1 MKTRSK
7 AEIARDTRWKLP
19 SLNRLGF
26 NEMTL
31 LMEQIQEDIDNIHY
45 FIDNG
50 DETFME
56 AMDGDEDEER
66 EFRMAFS
73 ELEAEAEEIQRI
85 VSEYSEWN
93 SLASSFADLMNDK
106 ERAVFQGDIDYDDY
120 DEDNEP
126 YNSCRAYDDC
136 TVALIGKRYNFGV
149 NGYDTYERDV
159 FGLGDDSMSEYA
171 TEQAQK
177 RLLRLKKAEI
187 VELVGQSVSIMLRF
201 QTFYVRYTLLTQT
214 FEQVRGA
221 NLATLN
227 LIKDINAAYEDLAP
241 ELERNCRYGRHDP
254 EYMFISGVKASAA
267 VRRFD
272 RLLEK
277 LPDRFWVE

>member
-1 MKTRSK
+1 MKTRNK

-19 SLNRLGF
+19 SLSRLGY

-31 LMEQIQEDIDNIHY
+31 LMEQIQESLDAVHY
-45 FIDNG
+45 FIDDG

-56 AMDGDEDEER
+56 AMEGDEDAER

-73 ELEAEAEEIQRI
+73 DLEAEAEEIQRI
-85 VSEYSEWN
+85 VSEYAEWN

-106 ERAVFQGDIDYDDY
+106 ERAVFQGDVDY

-136 TVALIGKRYNFGV
+136 TVALIGRKYNFGV
-149 NGYDTYERDV
+149 NGYDVYERDV
-159 FGLGDDSMSEYA
+159 FGLGDMSEYA

-177 RLLRLKKAEI
+177 RLLRLKKKEI

-201 QTFYVRYTLLTQT
+201 QTFYVRYQLLTQT
-214 FEQVRGA
+214 FEQIRGA

-241 ELERNCRYGRHDP
+241 ELERNCRNGRRNY
-254 EYMFISGVKASAA
+254 EYMYIYGNAANAA
-267 VRRFD
+267 VKRFD
-272 RLLEK
+272 SLLEK

>member
-7 AEIARDTRWKLP
+7 VEIARDTRWKLP

-31 LMEQIQEDIDNIHY
+31 LMEQIQEDIDAVHY

-73 ELEAEAEEIQRI
+73 ELETEAEEIQRI
-85 VSEYSEWN
+85 VSEYTAWN
-93 SLASSFADLMNDK
+93 SLASSFVDLMNDK
-106 ERAVFQGDIDYDDY
+106 ERAVFQGDVDYDDY

-136 TVALIGKRYNFGV
+136 TVALIGRKYNFGV
-149 NGYDTYERDV
+149 DGYDTYERDV
-159 FGLGDDSMSEYA
+159 FSLGDDMSEYA

-214 FEQVRGA
+214 FEQIRGA

-227 LIKDINAAYEDLAP
+227 LIKDINAAYENLAVSSQVK
-241 ELERNCRYGRHDP
+241 CTKTRHKV
-254 EYMFISGVKASAA
+254 YQ
-267 VRRFD
+267 
-272 RLLEK
+272 
-277 LPDRFWVE
+277 

>member
-19 SLNRLGF
+19 SLTRLGF

-31 LMEQIQEDIDNIHY
+31 LMEQIQEDLDNIHY
-45 FIDNG
+45 FIDSG

-73 ELEAEAEEIQRI
+73 ELEAKAEEIQRI
-85 VSEYSEWN
+85 VSEYTAWN
-93 SLASSFADLMNDK
+93 SLASSFADLMNNK
-106 ERAVFQGDIDYDDY
+106 ERAVFQGDVDYDDY

-136 TVALIGKRYNFGV
+136 TVALIGRKYNFGV
-149 NGYDTYERDV
+149 DGYDTYERDV
-159 FGLGDDSMSEYA
+159 FRLDDNMSEYA
-171 TEQAQK
+171 AEQAQK
-177 RLLRLKKAEI
+177 RLLRLKKTEI

-214 FEQVRGA
+214 FEQIRGA

-254 EYMFISGVKASAA
+254 EYMFISGNRAQAA
-267 VRRFD
+267 ERRFD
-272 RLLEK
+272 SLLK
-277 LPDRFWVE
+277 QLPDRFWVE